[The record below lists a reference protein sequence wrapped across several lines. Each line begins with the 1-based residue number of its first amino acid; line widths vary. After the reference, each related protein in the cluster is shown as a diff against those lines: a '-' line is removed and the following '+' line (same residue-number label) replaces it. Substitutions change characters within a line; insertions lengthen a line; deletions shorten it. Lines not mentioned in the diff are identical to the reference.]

1 MSGLS
6 SVHTHATLCDGADTL
21 ADMAKAAYQAGV
33 RHYGVS
39 CHSHTPAPLDQ
50 DNTLPVDMA
59 DYCAQVHDLQAQYA
73 GKMDVLLGLEWDS
86 GSDASYDGFDYW
98 IGSVHNLSDKKTGV
112 YYPIDWEMEHFVD
125 GCNAMHGGD
134 ALGMVAQ
141 YYREVATVA
150 QKKPTILG
158 HFDLIC
164 KLNQDACLFDE
175 ESEAYR
181 ALALHALDAV
191 DVNATVLE
199 VNTGAL
205 SKYGRIYPSLFILEA
220 WRKRG
225 GRITLTADAHSAS
238 AIVAGYDQGEILAQK
253 AGFSSQVVLTK
264 DGWSTVHW
272 ENC

>member
-1 MSGLS
+1 MSQLS

-21 ADMAKAAYQAGV
+21 TDMAKAAYEAGV

-50 DNTLPVDMA
+50 GHTLSVDMG
-59 DYCAQVHDLQAQYA
+59 DYCAQVRTLQAQYA

-86 GSDASYDGFDYW
+86 GSDASHDGFDYW
-98 IGSVHNLSDKKTGV
+98 IGSVHNLLDEQTGV
-112 YYPIDWEMEHFVD
+112 YYPIDWALEYFVD
-125 GCNAMHGGD
+125 GCNAMHSGD
-134 ALGMVAQ
+134 ALNMVAH
-141 YYREVATVA
+141 YYQEVVTVA

-164 KLNQDACLFDE
+164 KLNQDGRLFDE
-175 ESEAYR
+175 QSDAYR
-181 ALALHALDAV
+181 TLALQALDSV

-205 SKYGRIYPSLFILEA
+205 AKYGRIYPSQFLLEA

-238 AIVAGYDQGEILAQK
+238 AIVAGYEQGKALAQK
-253 AGFSSQVVLTK
+253 AGFSGQVVLTK
-264 DGWSTVHW
+264 EGWREVNW
-272 ENC
+272 ANC